1 MKLAFRFLIRMGRTA
16 ILLVLVA
23 IGSAALVR
31 FAPGYLSDRREM
43 DARYS
48 AGARSE
54 LSAEAM
60 RSKSLP
66 TILSNEMMGWLDGS
80 LGISRQFDVPVIE
93 LIRPRIAVTGALL
106 GKAILSA
113 WLLSMAY
120 SLLSSSARIPSL
132 LWQVPSAVILALPT
146 AAMATVCLLSDR
158 GTPLL
163 VMTLLIAAR
172 DFKFLDR
179 ILRKTWR
186 EPYVLQAR
194 AQGIGI
200 FRLLSGHVLP
210 GIGSELLAL
219 CTLSIITAL
228 GALVPIEV
236 IFNIPGLGGLAWN
249 AALNRDLPVLLAIS
263 MLMAVAVTCAGAL
276 SSRPTE
282 AGAA

>member
-1 MKLAFRFLIRMGRTA
+1 MKFAFRFLISMCRTVS
-16 ILLVLVA
+16 LLVLVA

-54 LSAEAM
+54 LSTEAA
-60 RSKSLP
+60 RSKSLAR
-66 TILSNEMMGWLDGS
+66 ILSTQLMGWRDGT

-93 LIRPRIAVTGALL
+93 LVRPRIAVTGALL

-113 WLLSMAY
+113 WLLSLAG
-120 SLLSSSARIPSL
+120 SILSSSARTPSL
-132 LWQVPSAVILALPT
+132 LWQVPSALILALPT
-146 AAMATVCLLSDR
+146 AAMATICLLTDR
-158 GTPLL
+158 GSPVL

-179 ILRKTWR
+179 ILRKAWR
-186 EPYVLQAR
+186 EPCVLQAR

-200 FRLLSGHVLP
+200 LQLLRGHILP

-236 IFNIPGLGGLAWN
+236 IFNIPGLGGLAWT

-263 MLMAVAVTCAGAL
+263 ILMAVAVTCAGAL

-282 AGAA
+282 VGAA